1 MSGKL
6 QAKCLKAQEIL
17 SEYEGSF
24 IERISSSAVG
34 DRSTFDILLIRSGVF
49 GELTI
54 SLEGVRYLSVA
65 NSVSVDSAF
74 FDRLTVVH
82 LPASGSP
89 WPEEAEG
96 FVTRFEN
103 LPELV
108 WVRLVG
114 PVEIDVVGSMLTVSS
129 AVDLNS

>member
-1 MSGKL
+1 MISKL
-6 QAKCLKAQEIL
+6 QAKCLKAQEVL

-24 IERISSSAVG
+24 IEKISSSAVN
-34 DRSTFDILLIRSGVF
+34 DRSTFDVSLIRSGVF

-65 NSVSVDSAF
+65 NSVSVESAF
-74 FDRLTVVH
+74 VDRLSAIH
-82 LPASGSP
+82 LPSFGNP
-89 WPEEAEG
+89 WPEEAEQ
-96 FVTRFEN
+96 FVSRFPN

-114 PVEIDVVGSMLTVSS
+114 PVEIDVVGSILTVYS
-129 AVDLNS
+129 AIDLNS

>member
-1 MSGKL
+1 MGAGSGTFR
-6 QAKCLKAQEIL
+6 ARCLKAQEIL

-34 DRSTFDILLIRSGVF
+34 DHSTFDILLIRGGVF

-54 SLEGVRYLSVA
+54 SLEGVRYLAVA
-65 NSVSVDSAF
+65 NATSVDGVF
-74 FDRLTVVH
+74 VDRLSVVH
-82 LPASGSP
+82 LPSWGSP
-89 WPEEAEG
+89 WPQGAEE
-96 FVTRFEN
+96 FVTRFPG

-114 PVEIDVVGSMLTVSS
+114 PVEIDVVGS
-129 AVDLNS
+129 